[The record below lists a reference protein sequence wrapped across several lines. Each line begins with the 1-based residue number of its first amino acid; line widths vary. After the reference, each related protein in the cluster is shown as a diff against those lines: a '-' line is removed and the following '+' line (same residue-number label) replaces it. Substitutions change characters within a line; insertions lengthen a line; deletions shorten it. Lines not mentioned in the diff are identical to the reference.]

1 MSQWYT
7 IFKRGHFLSSVLIEG
22 LVNGHNSKW
31 PQSDYCSWLFVENNI
46 HSSFL
51 FSSFCFQ
58 AKSIF
63 CLFTR
68 HKDISF
74 EGHSSSH
81 MTAWC
86 FWEDCKMAI
95 KRSRMLC
102 CFYWQSDTHIVYC
115 SLTHQALNIL
125 SFEILLCKQKHSM
138 CFGYG
143 CPLSVL
149 LSVCF
154 VELL

>member
-7 IFKRGHFLSSVLIEG
+7 IFKRSHFLSSVLTEG
-22 LVNGHNSKW
+22 LVSGHNSKW

-46 HSSFL
+46 HSSFQFFL
-51 FSSFCFQ
+51 ILLSGKKHLLLVYTSQ
-58 AKSIF
+58 
-63 CLFTR
+63 R
-68 HKDISF
+68 HLNWGPFLISHDCMVLLGRPQN
-74 EGHSSSH
+74 GH
-81 MTAWC
+81 
-86 FWEDCKMAI
+86 
-95 KRSRMLC
+95 KRSCMQC

-149 LSVCF
+149 LFVCL